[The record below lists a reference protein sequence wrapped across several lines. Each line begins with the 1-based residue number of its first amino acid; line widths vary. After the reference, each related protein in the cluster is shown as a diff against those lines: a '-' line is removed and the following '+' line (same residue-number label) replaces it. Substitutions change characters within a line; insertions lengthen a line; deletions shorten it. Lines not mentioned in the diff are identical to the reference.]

1 VTEPNEDT
9 RSDAYATYLKAP
21 RAAASLRQ
29 LPYRTHLRFLKL
41 GVTLDIGCG
50 VGRNLGTLGAGSVG
64 IDHNEFSVDACR
76 QAGFEAF
83 VPGDFLASP
92 HAIREGFESLLLSH
106 VAEHMPFVE
115 AVALL
120 ARYRPFVRKGGRIV
134 VFTPQER
141 GYATDATH
149 VEFVDF
155 RKAVALA
162 RDAELTLVRQYSFP
176 LPRVFGTSFAYNEFV
191 TVAIRPESD

>member
-1 VTEPNEDT
+1 MTDAHEDT

-29 LPYRTHLRFLKL
+29 LPYRTHLRFMKL
-41 GVTLDIGCG
+41 GATLDIGCG

-64 IDHNEFSVDACR
+64 IDHNAFSVEACR

-83 VPGDFLASP
+83 VPSDFLASP
-92 HAIREGFESLLLSH
+92 YAVPERFESLLLSH
-106 VAEHMPFVE
+106 VAEHMPFAE

-120 ARYRPFVRKGGRIV
+120 ACYRPFVRPGGRIV
-134 VFTPQER
+134 IFTPQER
-141 GYATDATH
+141 GYASDATH

-155 RKAVALA
+155 RKAAALA
-162 RDAELTLVRQYSFP
+162 READLSLVRQYSFP
-176 LPRVFGTSFAYNEFV
+176 FPRALGTRFPYNEFV
-191 TVAIRPESD
+191 TVARRPAPV